1 MSERH
6 QLPRPTLARV
16 AGRFAV
22 ARLAADAPI
31 PPWAA
36 AALAAPSSLASVT
49 RTRDELSIVC
59 DDDTVPTDVRAERDF
74 AVFRVAGTIDFS
86 VVGMLATFTR
96 ALADAGVSVLAISTF
111 DTDYLLVRTR
121 DLPRA
126 RGVLA
131 SVAVLVD
138 ERK

>member
-1 MSERH
+1 MS
-6 QLPRPTLARV
+6 RPTLARV

-22 ARLAADAPI
+22 ARLPADAPI
-31 PPWAA
+31 PAWAA
-36 AALAAPSSLASVT
+36 AALATPSSLASLT
-49 RTRDELSIVC
+49 RTADELSIVC
-59 DDDTVPTDVRAERDF
+59 DDDTVPADPNEDVRVERDF
-74 AVFRVAGTIDFS
+74 GAFRVAGTIDFS
-86 VVGMLATFTR
+86 VVGLLATLTR
-96 ALADAGVSVLAISTF
+96 ALADAGVSVFALSTF